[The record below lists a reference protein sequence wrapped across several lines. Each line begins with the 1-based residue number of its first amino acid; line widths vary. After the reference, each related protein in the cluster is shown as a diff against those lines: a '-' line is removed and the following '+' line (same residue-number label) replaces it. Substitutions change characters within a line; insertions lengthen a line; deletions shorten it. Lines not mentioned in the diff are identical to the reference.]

1 MVGQGQGAFAKKCA
15 RERDMVE
22 PPPDNEL
29 VVTTTR
35 AKPPALNPIPAVV
48 PGVAGGDV
56 VRVDAAVTRSQ
67 KRKRDEE
74 EALVVRMT

>member
-1 MVGQGQGAFAKKCA
+1 MA
-15 RERDMVE
+15 E
-22 PPPDNEL
+22 PPPNNEL

-35 AKPPALNPIPAVV
+35 AKPPSLNPVPAVV

-56 VRVDAAVTRSQ
+56 ARVDAAVTRSQ

-74 EALVVRMT
+74 EALVVRIS